1 MNLPPRLSGKDEEC
15 TEKKNRVGICRKS
28 TDLKEVNHV
37 IGAGLQVDP
46 SDGHMLPGG
55 SVSSQVHRH

>member
-1 MNLPPRLSGKDEEC
+1 MQRQPLLRLSGRDEEW
-15 TEKKNRVGICRKS
+15 TEKKRKS
-28 TDLKEVNHV
+28 TDLEEVDHV

-46 SDGHMLPGG
+46 PDGHMLPGG

>member
-1 MNLPPRLSGKDEEC
+1 MKRSLAPRLSGKGEEC
-15 TEKKNRVGICRKS
+15 TGKKQRKS

-37 IGAGLQVDP
+37 IRAGLQVDP